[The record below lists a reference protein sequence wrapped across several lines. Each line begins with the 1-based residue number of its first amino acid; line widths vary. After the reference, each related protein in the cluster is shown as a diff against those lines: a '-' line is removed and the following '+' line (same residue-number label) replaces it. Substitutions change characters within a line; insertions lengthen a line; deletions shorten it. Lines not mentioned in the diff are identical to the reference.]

1 LNTLMVGV
9 GCQKANG
16 RYGAL
21 ILAFEP
27 VAEKVP

>member
-1 LNTLMVGV
+1 LNTLMAGV
-9 GCQKANG
+9 GCQKADG